1 MMIEICITRLAQVTK
16 PLNWK
21 NMSLITSAVE
31 FVNAGFH
38 HVQSFAFGFVPR
50 SRWPLSSTID
60 YFSNALELKKGGGLR
75 RAFYYANPPHSVCK
89 NSATT
94 ESDANNEC
102 YTEEVSSII
111 LTSDARN
118 SPPYRSIIQIVQT
131 ILFPL
136 IIRIVSIH
144 TIFRRILPRHV
155 NSEWRQSSNSS
166 ELGGRCSIY

>member
-1 MMIEICITRLAQVTK
+1 MIEIYITRLAQVTETW
-16 PLNWK
+16 NCK

-50 SRWPLSSTID
+50 SRWPLLSTID

-75 RAFYYANPPHSVCK
+75 RVFYYANPPPSVCK

-94 ESDANNEC
+94 ESNANKEH
-102 YTEEVSSII
+102 YTEEISVRKWK
-111 LTSDARN
+111 SDGRKSQPN
-118 SPPYRSIIQIVQT
+118 PSNTQIVQT

-166 ELGGRCSIY
+166 EPRGRCGMY